1 MLPYKSDHAN
11 AKGALGT
18 RLVAPLAPMTAR
30 SERQSQGHS
39 DGVDGF
45 LARAMGLQHAL
56 AGPSGG
62 GADRAYAYGA
72 KEMVQRFG
80 LARLAEAVAKWSIRF
95 SFCMPR
101 KLGRHCVGCG

>member
-1 MLPYKSDHAN
+1 M
-11 AKGALGT
+11 
-18 RLVAPLAPMTAR
+18 RLISPIMPTPKKRRARVSWLHCAPMTAR